1 MRYQVEEV
9 AAGANLRLSGSAS
22 WSYCEDWPHI
32 STFRYELS
40 RFDMD
45 SSVERWLPV
54 GVADGYRIAH
64 DWTVESS
71 LALLDEADALDEDIT
86 TYIQSLMNELSAY
99 DRTYGNVAG
108 VTAGQRVILLRH
120 VEPAAGED
128 VTRLWSQ
135 VTASLAMMDAPV
147 FMLVDPQEMPVER
160 ETAAAKLTG
169 AAALRRCSNSAFR
182 AWSRLPT
189 SGLGTGTWLTR
200 SFRRR
205 RTKLSCVAL
214 GVRTGCR
221 VVENW

>member
-147 FMLVDPQEMPVER
+147 FILVDPQEMPVER

-169 AAALRRCSNSAFR
+169 RGRTAALLELGFSRMVTAPYVW
-182 AWSRLPT
+182 AWNRDMADTFFPEASYEAVLRGVGRQNRLPG
-189 SGLGTGTWLTR
+189 S
-200 SFRRR
+200 
-205 RTKLSCVAL
+205 
-214 GVRTGCR
+214 
-221 VVENW
+221 